1 MATILRH
8 EWLAPLAE
16 KELGAALEDFKT
28 YVPGTYVRNP
38 KVACSPDSM
47 IVFQSKKRAIQIIEI
62 VRNPNAHLSLS
73 LLC

>member
-16 KELGAALEDFKT
+16 KELGAALEDFKA

-47 IVFQSKKRAIQIIEI
+47 TVFQSKKRAIQVIEI
-62 VRNPNAHLSLS
+62 VGSQNTHLAPFR
-73 LLC
+73 